1 MRVIGRFNDRDV
13 TEVVLESSRA
23 AVHIMNYG
31 AVIRDWRVDVDGS
44 AKPMVLGYREF
55 DDYPEHSRSF
65 GTITGRVANRTA
77 GGRFTL
83 DGVQHQLEVNKGP
96 NHLHGGSAGLGTNMW
111 DMERDG
117 DSAVR
122 LTHVS
127 PDGAAGYPGRA
138 AFAVTYRLDGGRL
151 DIEIDGAVDAPSPI
165 NIAQHNYYTLGAD
178 AGMRHCAVR
187 VDAEGYTPTDETQ
200 IPTGEILAVHE
211 TRFDFR
217 EMKSFAEADPD
228 EQGIDHNLV
237 LREGRDLDQPA
248 AEGFNPDTGKTLS
261 IWTDQ
266 PGIQLFNA
274 WHFDLPKPGLD
285 GIKMGNYP
293 GFCLEPQHF
302 PDSVNKPQWPSI
314 IYGPDRPYR
323 QVMGIEIL

>member
-13 TEVVLESSRA
+13 TEV
-23 AVHIMNYG
+23 MNYG

-117 DSAVR
+117 YSAVR

-127 PDGAAGYPGRA
+127 PDGAAGYPG
-138 AFAVTYRLDGGRL
+138 
-151 DIEIDGAVDAPSPI
+151 
-165 NIAQHNYYTLGAD
+165 QD
-178 AGMRHCAVR
+178 AGVRHCAVR

-217 EMKSFAEADPD
+217 EMKSFADADPD

-237 LREGRDLDQPA
+237 LHEGRDLDQPA
-248 AEGFNPDTGKTLS
+248 AEGLNPDTGKTLS